1 MSKTG
6 TYSWQ
11 SARMNHN
18 PNTFIPNVE
27 PRILKNLVELGDIDE
42 RDVSDE
48 IVLLLNEGFTS
59 E

>member
-1 MSKTG
+1 
-6 TYSWQ
+6 
-11 SARMNHN
+11 MNHN

-48 IVLLLNEGFTS
+48 IVLLLTEGFTS